1 MQFDYTL
8 KQEGQNYILEIAGVG
23 QKRIT
28 DVSTVHEQA
37 KLYIEAALN
46 LPANQIKLNYVSAI
60 DDRIVSSHTPNKVQ

>member
-8 KQEGQNYILEIAGVG
+8 KQEGQNYILEIAGIG

-46 LPANQIKLNYVSAI
+46 LPVNQIKLNYVSAI
-60 DDRIVSSHTPNKVQ
+60 DDRIVSSRTPNKAQ